1 MKLTLRHNSIA
12 LALAVIAFFAGTT
25 YAASEKDSLS
35 IAIDGFNSP
44 VGMWLPAAV
53 SKPAAQSKPAMQSKA
68 AMIKP
73 ATQSKPAPSVYLWFH
88 GGMTSGNC
96 AKGLI
101 AGADFAELHPK
112 AIVMSTSACK
122 TNHWWTATT
131 APIADAALDSLEKRI
146 GATIK
151 EVSLVGVSDGGM
163 GIFAYSLYGKRSIK
177 SRLFISANGSLLGP
191 AAAIAKEPKLHTGKY
206 RFLQGGADRLYSP
219 AETIPW
225 VESFC
230 KAVQV
235 DCELKYD
242 PQGEHDWSYWKE
254 NRLDWVLHP

>member
-12 LALAVIAFFAGTT
+12 LALAAIALFAGVACATG
-25 YAASEKDSLS
+25 EKDSLS
-35 IAIDGFNSP
+35 IAINGFESP

-53 SKPAAQSKPAMQSKA
+53 SKPATISKPAMQSK
-68 AMIKP
+68 P
-73 ATQSKPAPSVYLWFH
+73 AKAQANTVYLWFH

-96 AKGLI
+96 TKGLI
-101 AGADFAELHPK
+101 AGADFADLHPE
-112 AIVMSTSACK
+112 AIVISTSACK
-122 TNHWWTATT
+122 ANHWWTATT
-131 APIADAALDSLEKRI
+131 APIADAALDSLEKRV

-151 EVSLVGVSDGGM
+151 DVSLVGVSDGGM

-177 SRLFISANGSLLGP
+177 SRLFISANGSILGP
-191 AAAIAKEPKLHTGKY
+191 AESIAKEPKLHTGKY

-219 AETIPW
+219 AETVPW

>member
-12 LALAVIAFFAGTT
+12 LALAAIALFAGVIC
-25 YAASEKDSLS
+25 AASEKDSLS
-35 IAIDGFNSP
+35 IAINGFESS

-53 SKPAAQSKPAMQSKA
+53 SKSATQSKAAAISKPAM
-68 AMIKP
+68 
-73 ATQSKPAPSVYLWFH
+73 QSKPAPSVYLWFH
-88 GGMTSGNC
+88 GGMTSSNC

-101 AGADFAELHPK
+101 AGADFAELHPE
-112 AIVMSTSACK
+112 AIVISTSACK
-122 TNHWWTATT
+122 ANHWWTATT
-131 APIADAALDSLEKRI
+131 APIADAALDSLEKRV

-191 AAAIAKEPKLHTGKY
+191 AETIAKEPKLHTGKY

-219 AETIPW
+219 AETVPW

>member
-1 MKLTLRHNSIA
+1 MTLFLTGIA
-12 LALAVIAFFAGTT
+12 C
-25 YAASEKDSLS
+25 AAESQKDSLS
-35 IAIDGFNSP
+35 IAINGFESP
-44 VGMWLPAAV
+44 VGMWVPAAV
-53 SKPAAQSKPAMQSKA
+53 SKSEAQSKPAKA
-68 AMIKP
+68 QAN
-73 ATQSKPAPSVYLWFH
+73 TVYLWFH
-88 GGMTSGNC
+88 GGMTSNNC
-96 AKGLI
+96 SKGLI
-101 AGADFAELHPK
+101 AGTDLATLHPE
-112 AIVMSTSACK
+112 AMVLSTSACMS
-122 TNHWWTATT
+122 NHWWTATT
-131 APIADAALDSLEKRI
+131 APVVDAALDSLEKRV

-151 EVSLVGVSDGGM
+151 EVSLVGVSDGGI

-177 SRLFISANGSLLGP
+177 SRLFISANGSILGP
-191 AAAIAKEPKLHTGKY
+191 AESIAKEPKLHTGKY